1 MGREPED
8 FELYLNPTPIIDSNH
23 EIIQDFARSR
33 VGENLN
39 PVDQAVKLFLAVRDG
54 IRYDPYSPFYL
65 PEHYQASRVLKR
77 GRAYCVPKA
86 SLLCALGR
94 ACRIPSRLG
103 FATVRN
109 HLATRQL
116 IEFIGSNLFVYHG
129 FVEFYLNG
137 RWVKAT
143 PAFNKEL
150 CQRHGVPPL
159 EFDGRRDALFQ
170 AYNIQNE
177 KFMEYLEYCGTYPD
191 VPVST
196 IVKAWEQAYGK
207 ARVDRWIKS
216 IEEHGSIRATDF
228 AKEDVVT
235 E

>member
-1 MGREPED
+1 MVREPED
-8 FELYLNPTPIIDSNH
+8 FEPYLTPTPIIDSDH
-23 EIIQDFARSR
+23 GIIRDFARSR
-33 VGENLN
+33 VGESVDPL
-39 PVDQAVKLFLAVRDG
+39 DQAVKLFLAVRDG

-65 PEHYQASRVLKR
+65 PEHYQASLVLKR

-129 FVEFYLNG
+129 FVEFYLQG
-137 RWVKAT
+137 QWVKAT

-150 CQRHGVPPL
+150 CYRHGVPPL
-159 EFDGRRDALFQ
+159 EFDGRKDALFQ
-170 AYNIQNE
+170 AYNIQNQ
-177 KFMEYLEYCGTYPD
+177 KFMEYLEYYGTYSD

-196 IVKAWEQAYGK
+196 IVKAWEKTYGK
-207 ARVDRWIKS
+207 DRVDQWIKS
-216 IEEHGSIRATDF
+216 IEKHGSIRSMDF
-228 AKEDVVT
+228 AKEDIVM

>member
-1 MGREPED
+1 MAHEPED
-8 FELYLNPTPIIDSNH
+8 FEPYLNPTPIIDSDH
-23 EIIQDFARSR
+23 AIIQDFARR
-33 VGENLN
+33 TVGESVD
-39 PVDQAVKLFLAVRDG
+39 PVDRAVKLFLAVRDG
-54 IRYDPYSPFYL
+54 IRYDPYSPFHL

-129 FVEFYLNG
+129 FVEFYLRG
-137 RWVKAT
+137 QWVKAT

-159 EFDGRRDALFQ
+159 EFDGRQDALFQ
-170 AYNIQNE
+170 AYNIQNR
-177 KFMEYLEYCGTYPD
+177 KFMEYLEYSGTYSD
-191 VPVST
+191 VPVT
-196 IVKAWEQAYGK
+196 AIVKAWEEAYGK

-216 IEEHGSIRATDF
+216 IEEHGSIRSRDF
-228 AKEDVVT
+228 VKEDVVT